1 MPVFRLPEDEI
12 TFPHPELADPNGI
25 LAVGGDLSPERLLL
39 AYEWGIFPWFN
50 PNEPILWW
58 SPDPRFVLFPEEL
71 RVSKSMRPYFN
82 QRKFVVTFDT
92 QFEQVI
98 RACQQIKRDKQL
110 GGTWIT
116 EDMVQAYCKLHEL
129 GYAHSVEV
137 WQEGEL
143 VGGLYGISL
152 GKIFFGES
160 MFTTVSN
167 ASKFGFISLV
177 RQLKTWDFQLI
188 DCQQK
193 TRHLASL
200 GARSIDRA
208 LFLEYLERNAME
220 ETLVGKWT
228 RLSNGELS

>member
-12 TFPHPELADPNGI
+12 AFPHPELADPNGI

-58 SPDPRFVLFPEEL
+58 SPDPRFVLFPDEL
-71 RVSKSMRPYFN
+71 RISKSMRPYFN
-82 QRKFVVTFDT
+82 QRKFEVTFDKE
-92 QFEQVI
+92 FERVI

-152 GKIFFGES
+152 GKVFFGES

-177 RQLKTWDFQLI
+177 RQLKAWDFKLI

-200 GARSIDRA
+200 GARSVDRA

-228 RLSNGELS
+228 EPV

>member
-1 MPVFRLPEDEI
+1 LPDDEI

-58 SPDPRFVLFPEEL
+58 SPDPRFVLFPDEL
-71 RVSKSMRPYFN
+71 RISKSMRPYFN
-82 QRKFVVTFDT
+82 QRKFDVTFDT

-116 EDMVQAYCKLHEL
+116 ESMVQAYCKLHEL

-137 WQEGEL
+137 WQKGEL

-208 LFLEYLERNAME
+208 LFLEYLEQNATE

-228 RLSNGELS
+228 EMGH

>member
-1 MPVFRLPEDEI
+1 MPVFRLPDDEI

-98 RACQQIKRDKQL
+98 RTCQQIKRDKQL

-208 LFLEYLERNAME
+208 LFLEYLEQNAME
-220 ETLVGKWT
+220 ETLVVKWT
-228 RLSNGELS
+228 NLE